1 LRSEEVT
8 IVSVYTSAGALVSS
22 TVVDKNGAVF
32 STAGYTVYEGP
43 CGEYKE
49 MVPTCF
55 TINASPLIIRR
66 GFKTVF
72 HDLATGTYTVIDYV
86 EDDPYSIFGTAVYTP
101 AQVAESKCEYQGVF
115 SQILCD
121 NNGSF
126 ARHYYIAQD
135 GNINWVRDTT
145 LNMVAAYVPVGT
157 VKVCASLRDPET
169 LTLCDNN
176 GTFLRHI
183 VYNESGAVAQ
193 TYDTTLAGAAYI
205 PVGTVDRC
213 KCTTTNAIIDSTIV
227 RQTGAGAQG
236 IASAA
241 RSVSV
246 IVLAGNPTV
255 SIGGGPAVTLAAGIS
270 LQWGVD
276 NGGTSGEALQDA
288 FTFTG
293 VAGSD
298 FIVITT
304 REI

>member
-1 LRSEEVT
+1 MSGAVSNISLSSPNANYTVSRPGCAFNATTLRSEEVT

-55 TINASPLIIRR
+55 TVNAGPLIIRR

-86 EDDPYSIFGTAVYTP
+86 EDDPYSTFGTTVYTP
-101 AQVAESKCEYQGVF
+101 AQVSETKCEYQGVF

-145 LNMVAAYVPVGT
+145 LSMIAAYVPVGT

-176 GTFLRHI
+176 GTF
-183 VYNESGAVAQ
+183 
-193 TYDTTLAGAAYI
+193 
-205 PVGTVDRC
+205 RC

-255 SIGGGPAVTLAAGIS
+255 SIGGGPAVTLAAGVS